1 LDGLQRISKVSLGER
16 SQVHRCE
23 FSVADFDARGL
34 AHQSSFSASFGRKI
48 GMTLNPLRFRG
59 NIYVSRLEP
68 WQELDWI
75 DKEFQ
80 IGRIHVRGLARTPR
94 CAAVNVNPDTAI
106 RDANLPKAISQNF
119 GHVDLGSISKY
130 FPMASCR

>member
-1 LDGLQRISKVSLGER
+1 MCTVCALRMQIQQFGLSMRAVSLINLA
-16 SQVHRCE
+16 
-23 FSVADFDARGL
+23 SVRAL
-34 AHQSSFSASFGRKI
+34 EEKI

-59 NIYVSRLEP
+59 NIYVSGLEP

-106 RDANLPKAISQNF
+106 RDANLPKAIS
-119 GHVDLGSISKY
+119 
-130 FPMASCR
+130 